1 MLQRILPILFRN
13 ICLLYNILSV
23 AVVVVVVLFFTY
35 CAADVSTTKTS
46 IYRISNETTDG

>member
-23 AVVVVVVLFFTY
+23 VVVFFTY